1 MIIEKF
7 LLNLQPFVVDLS
19 SIGAGAKAFS
29 AIADKQFFD
38 KFENA
43 EILDAH
49 VEVNYSI
56 QNKGT
61 SVDVTCYMVGE
72 VTVPCDLCLEPVTIP
87 VDTEFTENYIPEG
100 NELDLSQDVYDYI
113 ITALPLRRVHPA
125 GECNEE
131 TTKYISK

>member
-1 MIIEKF
+1 M
-7 LLNLQPFVVDLS
+7 QPFVVDLS

-49 VEVNYSI
+49 IEVDYSVK
-56 QNKGT
+56 NKGA
-61 SVDVTCYMVGE
+61 SVDVSCRMVGE
-72 VTVPCDLCLEPVTIP
+72 VNVPCDLCLEPVTIP
-87 VDTEFTENYIPEG
+87 VDTEFEENYIPQG
-100 NELDLSQDVYDYI
+100 NELDLSQDIYDYVV
-113 ITALPLRRVHPA
+113 TSLPLRRVHPD

>member
-1 MIIEKF
+1 M
-7 LLNLQPFVVDLS
+7 QPFVVDLS

-29 AIADKQFFD
+29 ALADKQFFD

-49 VEVNYSI
+49 IQVDYSVK
-56 QNKGT
+56 NKGT
-61 SVDVTCYMVGE
+61 SVDVSCHIVGE
-72 VTVPCDLCLEPVTIP
+72 IKVPCDLCLESVAIP
-87 VDTEFTENYIPEG
+87 VDTEFEENYMPQG
-100 NELDLSQDVYDYI
+100 NELDLSQDIYDYVV
-113 ITALPLRRVHPA
+113 TSLPLRRVHPD

>member
-1 MIIEKF
+1 MIIEKI

-43 EILDAH
+43 EILGAH
-49 VEVNYSI
+49 IEVDYSVK
-56 QNKGT
+56 NKGA
-61 SVDVTCYMVGE
+61 SVDVSCRMVGE
-72 VTVPCDLCLEPVTIP
+72 VKVPCDLCLEPVTIP
-87 VDTEFTENYIPEG
+87 VDTEFEENYIPQG
-100 NELDLSQDVYDYI
+100 NELDLSQDIYDYVV
-113 ITALPLRRVHPA
+113 TSLPLRRVHPD